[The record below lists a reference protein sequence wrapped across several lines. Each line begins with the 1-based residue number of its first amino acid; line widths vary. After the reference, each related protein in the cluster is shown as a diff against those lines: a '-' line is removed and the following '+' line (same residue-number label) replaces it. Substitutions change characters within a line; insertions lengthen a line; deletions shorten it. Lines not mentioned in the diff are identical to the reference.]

1 VSADNDMGNS
11 KLSPHSI
18 WIAQKEPRMFRNRT
32 HRKVSRAA
40 VALSLRLGLMLLTVL
55 ASFGANAPAH
65 ADWQWASPPNYVTL
79 GTANRSNVFYVGDP
93 VTFSIRDERYTG
105 TTDASRYEVRD
116 YYGTVVD
123 QGPVAPGWSLTVHVS
138 QPGWYK
144 LYIHGAAQQAPWG
157 DSLAGTMFV
166 IFRRTANFPAN
177 PGLNLPSNGAVFD
190 GDEVM
195 RGVSGMGP
203 QRHVVADASKPDEAI
218 ALLETSIAQ
227 DRQYY
232 LPYDPARKRVLL
244 VAFPNGTQNLDGVRK
259 IVDHFKNDVKYW
271 EARNEPNYSAT
282 GADFVNNE
290 LKPFYQTVK
299 SVDPSLKV
307 LGPGAVTI
315 GPYGLGWTED
325 FLKAGGG
332 NYIDAFSFHAY
343 NNVNGDLALSR
354 KSLDALTALLT
365 KYGLGKVEKWQ
376 TEQGYMAACYGAYQP
391 RLQGRWTMLQMMAFE
406 QYGIPKEHNHLWYD
420 RSHGFWSMP
429 TWWMNEDGPYSMG
442 SLNPAAPLM
451 RVWSEELYG
460 TNFAQAYDFGPTL
473 NKAYLGSLFTGQGKQ
488 VAAFM
493 SAGSTDGQVTLQ
505 VSGGTSLH
513 LVSAFGVESD
523 LPVIG
528 GQAVLPVPELPV
540 YVELAPSQTIQV
552 VPTDWGPNLALA
564 PGTTASASGT
574 GTYPG
579 DPTVPN
585 DIGKIINGTLENWY
599 WGQGKGD
606 HPWMDNTPADH
617 PAWVQITLPAPTLVN
632 HVVIY
637 AGVPW
642 QNDGSLLDYELQY
655 DNNGQWTTLSH
666 VQEPANVVK
675 AYTQTVHTTA
685 DSFYSDRNVFT
696 HTFPEVLT
704 QKLRLLVHD
713 TTWGGGANAD
723 IVAAGGQTGPHQV
736 ELREVEV
743 YHSGVSAPLVGTG
756 LVGQYFAGT
765 DLTTLKLTRL
775 DHTINFIWNYR
786 SPDVSLPAIH
796 YSVRWTGKV
805 QPQYSETYTF
815 SAASHDGIR
824 VWVNG
829 QKLIDNWT
837 DHPITAD
844 KGAIALEAGR
854 LYDIKV
860 EHYQNTGSARCQL
873 LWSSASQGAQIVP
886 AAHLF
891 PLLPTV
897 ATIAG
902 KVRYF
907 PRTDCTSRMVG
918 GRFQGSH
925 DGVAYTDLGVITA
938 EPPAGQW
945 SELSLSADPK
955 PYRFLRYLSP
965 DGGYGNVS
973 EVEFQSGGVKL
984 SGTPFGTPGSYQNSG
999 ATMDKV
1005 FDGNTSTFF
1014 DAPTSSGNFAGIDQ
1028 GLSASP
1034 K

>member
-1 VSADNDMGNS
+1 
-11 KLSPHSI
+11 
-18 WIAQKEPRMFRNRT
+18 MFRNCVR
-32 HRKVSRAA
+32 RKRSHAPVFGM
-40 VALSLRLGLMLLTVL
+40 LHPCLMLLAVL
-55 ASFGANAPAH
+55 ISLGGNAPAR
-65 ADWQWASPPNYVTL
+65 ADWQWASPPNFITL
-79 GTANRSNVFYVGDP
+79 GTSNRCNVFAVGDP
-93 VTFSIRDERYTG
+93 ITFSIRDERWLG
-105 TTDASRYEVRD
+105 KTDATHYEVRD
-116 YYGTVVD
+116 YFGTLVD
-123 QGPVAPGWSLTVHVS
+123 QGPITPGWSLTVHVS

-144 LYIHGAAQQAPWG
+144 LYIHGAVQQAPWG

-166 IFRRTANFPAN
+166 IFRRNANFPAN
-177 PGLNLPSNGAVFD
+177 PSPTLPNNSGVFD

-195 RGVSGMGP
+195 RGVTGMGP

-218 ALLETSIAQ
+218 AQLETSIAQ

-271 EARNEPNYSAT
+271 EPRNEPNYGSN

-307 LGPGAVTI
+307 LGPGVVTI
-315 GPYGLGWTED
+315 GPYGLNWIED

-332 NYIDAFSFHAY
+332 SYIDAFSFHAY
-343 NNVNGDLALSR
+343 NNVNGDLALTR

-365 KYGLGKVEKWQ
+365 KYGIGSIEKWQ

-429 TWWMNEDGPYSMG
+429 TWWMNEDGPYSVG

-473 NKAYLGSLFTGQGKQ
+473 NKAYIGSLFTGQGKQ

-493 SAGSTDGQVTLQ
+493 SAGGTDGQVTLQ
-505 VSGGTSLH
+505 VTGGASLH
-513 LVSAFGVESD
+513 VVSAFGAESD
-523 LPVIG
+523 LPVAN
-528 GQAVLPVPELPV
+528 GQATLPVPELPV
-540 YVELAPSQTIQV
+540 YVELAPGQTIHV

-574 GTYPG
+574 GVYPTNA
-579 DPTVPN
+579 TVPN

-599 WGQGKGD
+599 WGQGTND
-606 HPWMDNTPADH
+606 HPWMDNTPQGQ
-617 PAWVQITLPAPTLVN
+617 PAWVQITLPAPALVN
-632 HVVIY
+632 HVVVY

-655 DNNGQWTTLSH
+655 DNNGQWVTLSH

-675 AYTQTVHTTA
+675 AYTQGVHTTT
-685 DSFYSDRNVFT
+685 DSFYSDRNIFT

-723 IVAAGGQTGPHQV
+723 IVAAGGQTGPHQI

-743 YHSGVSAPLVGTG
+743 YHSGAAAPLVGTG
-756 LVGQYFAGT
+756 LMGQYFAGT

-775 DHTINFIWNYR
+775 DHTVNFVWNYR
-786 SPDVSLPAIH
+786 SPGVSLAPNRFSA
-796 YSVRWTGKV
+796 RWTGKA

-815 SAASHDGIR
+815 TATSDDG
-824 VWVNG
+824 VKLWVNG
-829 QKLIDNWT
+829 QKLIDSWT
-837 DHPITAD
+837 NHTSTANTGTIT
-844 KGAIALEAGR
+844 LQAGQ
-854 LYDIKV
+854 LYDITL
-860 EHYQNTGSARCQL
+860 EYHHNTGAARCQL
-873 LWSSASQGAQIVP
+873 FWCSPSQGKQIVP
-886 AAHLF
+886 VERLF

-897 ATIAG
+897 VLAAG
-902 KVRYF
+902 TVRF
-907 PRTDCTSRMVG
+907 VPRAACTSRMVG

-925 DGVAYTDLGVITA
+925 DGIAYTDLAFVTA
-938 EPPAGQW
+938 EPLAGQW
-945 SELSLSADPK
+945 TTLTLSADPK
-955 PYRFLRYLSP
+955 PFRFLRYLSP

-973 EVEFQSGGVKL
+973 EIEFDSAGAKI
-984 SGTPFGTPGSYQNSG
+984 TGTPGSYQNSG
-999 ATMDKV
+999 TTMDKV
-1005 FDGNTSTFF
+1005 FDGDINTFF
-1014 DAPTSSGNFAGIDQ
+1014 DAPGPNGAFAGIDQ
-1028 GLSASP
+1028 GMTANV